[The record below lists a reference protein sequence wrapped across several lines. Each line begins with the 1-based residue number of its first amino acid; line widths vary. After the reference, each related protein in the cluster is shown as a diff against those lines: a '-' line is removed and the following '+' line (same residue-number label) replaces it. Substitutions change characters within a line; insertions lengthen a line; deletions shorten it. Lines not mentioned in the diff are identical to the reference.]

1 MAYVGTKHKG
11 TIIRNPIVNIAFA
24 TDWQE
29 GGIHPVGQPVTAG
42 KGMGAERMGEMTV
55 VFVGADEPML
65 AALFRYLCAAGIARG
80 FRIEEQRPPQFT
92 QGVVWERLGVTL
104 EGYDGRMASADV
116 LAAVIESW
124 IRRNVRVN
132 LLDRYDIDD
141 LLNLR
146 GHTPELLL
154 NGDRPKKPTQ
164 PGPPKEEKKKRGRKK
179 KSEATAGTQG
189 TVPVVTF
196 ADAGTSQRGQSPSA
210 AQSDETTIQTNNEED
225 MANIYLKVPWYVA
238 AHFRGRDEDHQLTE
252 WEPVKFTDF
261 DHEFQIMVNN
271 CRRIPEQN
279 QSPQCWS
286 QRAWNNILRGR
297 KPDGSMLILNRDP
310 GKWPDTNEMATL
322 VGLKMSGR
330 QHASDYLCIE
340 MPREVWFNK
349 RSWRTNSCYSLPYD
363 SAYYMASVLTDKFCY
378 EYTQWVT
385 QDIRNAAALGFKRK
399 QLEAVERYFVQ
410 YNYPDIIDP
419 QLRES
424 MRRQHNRFMKKGL
437 SKPKFGLQFGHAFL
451 EHVSEEDQKKIDEN
465 KRHK

>member
-154 NGDRPKKPTQ
+154 NGEKP
-164 PGPPKEEKKKRGRKK
+164 RKK
-179 KSEATAGTQG
+179 KKST
-189 TVPVVTF
+189 
-196 ADAGTSQRGQSPSA
+196 DK
-210 AQSDETTIQTNNEED
+210 DNED

-279 QSPQCWS
+279 QSSQCWS

>member
-146 GHTPELLL
+146 GHMPELLL
-154 NGDRPKKPTQ
+154 NGEKP
-164 PGPPKEEKKKRGRKK
+164 RKK
-179 KSEATAGTQG
+179 KKST
-189 TVPVVTF
+189 
-196 ADAGTSQRGQSPSA
+196 DK
-210 AQSDETTIQTNNEED
+210 DNED

-410 YNYPDIIDP
+410 YNFPDIIDP

>member
-65 AALFRYLCAAGIARG
+65 AALFRYLCAAGIAKD

-132 LLDRYDIDD
+132 LLDRYEIDD

-154 NGDRPKKPTQ
+154 NGEKPR
-164 PGPPKEEKKKRGRKK
+164 KKKRSTDK
-179 KSEATAGTQG
+179 
-189 TVPVVTF
+189 
-196 ADAGTSQRGQSPSA
+196 D
-210 AQSDETTIQTNNEED
+210 NED

-340 MPREVWFNK
+340 MPREVWFNR

-424 MRRQHNRFMKKGL
+424 MRRQHNRFMKKG
-437 SKPKFGLQFGHAFL
+437 SAKPKFGLQFGHAFL

>member
-1 MAYVGTKHKG
+1 MAYIGTKHKG

-65 AALFRYLCAAGIARG
+65 AALFRYLCAAGVAKG
-80 FRIEEQRPPQFT
+80 FRIDEQRPPKFT

-104 EGYDGRMASADV
+104 DGYDGHLASPDV
-116 LAAVIESW
+116 LAVIIEGW

-154 NGDRPKKPTQ
+154 NGEKP
-164 PGPPKEEKKKRGRKK
+164 RKK
-179 KSEATAGTQG
+179 KKST
-189 TVPVVTF
+189 
-196 ADAGTSQRGQSPSA
+196 DK
-210 AQSDETTIQTNNEED
+210 DNED

-238 AHFRGRDEDHQLTE
+238 AHFRGRDEDRQLTE

-385 QDIRNAAALGFKRK
+385 QDIRNAAAIGFKRK

-410 YNYPDIIDP
+410 YNFPDIIDP

-424 MRRQHNRFMKKGL
+424 MRRQHNRVMKKGL

>member
-65 AALFRYLCAAGIARG
+65 AALFRYLCAAGIARD

-154 NGDRPKKPTQ
+154 NGEKP
-164 PGPPKEEKKKRGRKK
+164 RKK
-179 KSEATAGTQG
+179 KKST
-189 TVPVVTF
+189 
-196 ADAGTSQRGQSPSA
+196 DK
-210 AQSDETTIQTNNEED
+210 DNED

-363 SAYYMASVLTDKFCY
+363 SAYYLASVLTDKFCY

-424 MRRQHNRFMKKGL
+424 MRRQHNRFMKKG
-437 SKPKFGLQFGHAFL
+437 SAKPKFGLQFGHAFL
-451 EHVSEEDQKKIDEN
+451 EHVSEEDQKKINEN
-465 KRHK
+465 NKHK

>member
-1 MAYVGTKHKG
+1 MAYIGTKHKG
-11 TIIRNPIVNIAFA
+11 TVIQNPIVNIAFA
-24 TDWQE
+24 IDEQD
-29 GGIHPVGQPVTAG
+29 G
-42 KGMGAERMGEMTV
+42 GEMTV
-55 VFVGADEPML
+55 VFAGADEPML
-65 AALFRYLCAAGIARG
+65 TALFRYLCAAGIAKG
-80 FRIEEQRPPQFT
+80 FHIDEQRPPKFT
-92 QGVVWERLGVTL
+92 HGVVWERRGVTL
-104 EGYDGRMASADV
+104 EGFDGRMASADV
-116 LAAVIESW
+116 LATVIEGW
-124 IRRNVRVN
+124 IRRSVRVN
-132 LLDRYDIDD
+132 LVDRYDIDD

-146 GHTPELLL
+146 GHTPELML
-154 NGDRPKKPTQ
+154 NKKPKK
-164 PGPPKEEKKKRGRKK
+164 KK
-179 KSEATAGTQG
+179 KST
-189 TVPVVTF
+189 
-196 ADAGTSQRGQSPSA
+196 DK
-210 AQSDETTIQTNNEED
+210 DEE
-225 MANIYLKVPWYVA
+225 MANIFLKVPWYVA
-238 AHFRGRDEDHQLTE
+238 AHFRGRDEEHQLTE

-271 CRRIPEQN
+271 ARRIPEQN

-310 GKWPDTNEMATL
+310 EKWPDTNEMATL
-322 VGLKMSGR
+322 IGLKLTGR

-340 MPREVWFNK
+340 LPREVWFNK

-424 MRRQHNRFMKKGL
+424 MRRQHNRFMKKG
-437 SKPKFGLQFGHAFL
+437 SAKPKVGLQFGHAFL
-451 EHVSEEDQKKIDEN
+451 DHVSEEDQQKIEEN
-465 KRHK
+465 KRHKLNI

>member
-146 GHTPELLL
+146 GHMPELLL
-154 NGDRPKKPTQ
+154 NGEKP
-164 PGPPKEEKKKRGRKK
+164 RKK
-179 KSEATAGTQG
+179 KKST
-189 TVPVVTF
+189 
-196 ADAGTSQRGQSPSA
+196 DK
-210 AQSDETTIQTNNEED
+210 DNED

>member
-11 TIIRNPIVNIAFA
+11 TIIRNPIINIAFA

-42 KGMGAERMGEMTV
+42 KGMSAERMGEMTV

-154 NGDRPKKPTQ
+154 NGEKP
-164 PGPPKEEKKKRGRKK
+164 RKK
-179 KSEATAGTQG
+179 KKST
-189 TVPVVTF
+189 
-196 ADAGTSQRGQSPSA
+196 DK
-210 AQSDETTIQTNNEED
+210 DNED

-410 YNYPDIIDP
+410 YNFPDIIDP

>member
-42 KGMGAERMGEMTV
+42 KGMGAESTGEMTV

-65 AALFRYLCAAGIARG
+65 AALFSYLCAAGIARG

-154 NGDRPKKPTQ
+154 NGEKP
-164 PGPPKEEKKKRGRKK
+164 RKK
-179 KSEATAGTQG
+179 KKST
-189 TVPVVTF
+189 
-196 ADAGTSQRGQSPSA
+196 DK
-210 AQSDETTIQTNNEED
+210 DNED

>member
-65 AALFRYLCAAGIARG
+65 AALFRYLCAAGIAKD

-132 LLDRYDIDD
+132 LLDRYEIDD

-154 NGDRPKKPTQ
+154 NGEKP
-164 PGPPKEEKKKRGRKK
+164 RKK
-179 KSEATAGTQG
+179 KKST
-189 TVPVVTF
+189 
-196 ADAGTSQRGQSPSA
+196 DK
-210 AQSDETTIQTNNEED
+210 DNED

-363 SAYYMASVLTDKFCY
+363 SAYYLASVLTDKFCY

>member
-154 NGDRPKKPTQ
+154 NGEKP
-164 PGPPKEEKKKRGRKK
+164 RKK
-179 KSEATAGTQG
+179 KKST
-189 TVPVVTF
+189 
-196 ADAGTSQRGQSPSA
+196 DK
-210 AQSDETTIQTNNEED
+210 DNED

-363 SAYYMASVLTDKFCY
+363 SAYYLASVLTDKFCY

-424 MRRQHNRFMKKGL
+424 MRRQHNRFMKKG
-437 SKPKFGLQFGHAFL
+437 SAKPKFGLQFGHAFL
-451 EHVSEEDQKKIDEN
+451 EHVSEEDQKKINEN
-465 KRHK
+465 NKHK

>member
-42 KGMGAERMGEMTV
+42 KGMGAERMGDMTV
-55 VFVGADEPML
+55 VFAGADEPML

-154 NGDRPKKPTQ
+154 NGEKP
-164 PGPPKEEKKKRGRKK
+164 RKK
-179 KSEATAGTQG
+179 KKST
-189 TVPVVTF
+189 
-196 ADAGTSQRGQSPSA
+196 DK
-210 AQSDETTIQTNNEED
+210 DNED

-410 YNYPDIIDP
+410 YNFPDIIDP

>member
-146 GHTPELLL
+146 GHTPDLLL
-154 NGDRPKKPTQ
+154 NGEKP
-164 PGPPKEEKKKRGRKK
+164 RKK
-179 KSEATAGTQG
+179 KKST
-189 TVPVVTF
+189 
-196 ADAGTSQRGQSPSA
+196 DK
-210 AQSDETTIQTNNEED
+210 DNED

>member
-132 LLDRYDIDD
+132 LLDRYEIDD

-154 NGDRPKKPTQ
+154 NGEKP
-164 PGPPKEEKKKRGRKK
+164 RKK
-179 KSEATAGTQG
+179 KKST
-189 TVPVVTF
+189 
-196 ADAGTSQRGQSPSA
+196 DK
-210 AQSDETTIQTNNEED
+210 DNED

-363 SAYYMASVLTDKFCY
+363 SAYYLASVLTDKFCY

-410 YNYPDIIDP
+410 YNFPDIIDP

-424 MRRQHNRFMKKGL
+424 MRRQHNRFMQKG
-437 SKPKFGLQFGHAFL
+437 SAKPKCGLQFGHAFL
-451 EHVSEEDQKKIDEN
+451 EHVSEEDQRRIDRN
-465 KRHK
+465 KHK

>member
-65 AALFRYLCAAGIARG
+65 AALFRYLCAAGIAMG

-154 NGDRPKKPTQ
+154 NGEKP
-164 PGPPKEEKKKRGRKK
+164 RKK
-179 KSEATAGTQG
+179 KKST
-189 TVPVVTF
+189 
-196 ADAGTSQRGQSPSA
+196 DK
-210 AQSDETTIQTNNEED
+210 DNED

-410 YNYPDIIDP
+410 YNFPDIIDP

>member
-42 KGMGAERMGEMTV
+42 NGMGAERMGEMTV

-154 NGDRPKKPTQ
+154 NGEKP
-164 PGPPKEEKKKRGRKK
+164 RKK
-179 KSEATAGTQG
+179 KKST
-189 TVPVVTF
+189 
-196 ADAGTSQRGQSPSA
+196 DK
-210 AQSDETTIQTNNEED
+210 DNED

-424 MRRQHNRFMKKGL
+424 MRRQHNRFMKKGM

>member
-132 LLDRYDIDD
+132 LLDRYEIDD

-154 NGDRPKKPTQ
+154 NGEKP
-164 PGPPKEEKKKRGRKK
+164 RKK
-179 KSEATAGTQG
+179 KKST
-189 TVPVVTF
+189 
-196 ADAGTSQRGQSPSA
+196 DK
-210 AQSDETTIQTNNEED
+210 DNED

-322 VGLKMSGR
+322 TGVKLTGR

-424 MRRQHNRFMKKGL
+424 MRRQHNRFMKKG
-437 SKPKFGLQFGHAFL
+437 SAKPKFGLQFGHAFL

>member
-29 GGIHPVGQPVTAG
+29 GGIHPVGQPAAAG
-42 KGMGAERMGEMTV
+42 KGMGAERTGEMTV
-55 VFVGADEPML
+55 AFVGADEPML

-154 NGDRPKKPTQ
+154 NGEKP
-164 PGPPKEEKKKRGRKK
+164 RKK
-179 KSEATAGTQG
+179 KKST
-189 TVPVVTF
+189 
-196 ADAGTSQRGQSPSA
+196 DK
-210 AQSDETTIQTNNEED
+210 DDED

-424 MRRQHNRFMKKGL
+424 MRRQHNRFMKKGM
-437 SKPKFGLQFGHAFL
+437 SKPKFGLQFGHSFL

>member
-132 LLDRYDIDD
+132 LLDRYEIDD

-154 NGDRPKKPTQ
+154 NGEKP
-164 PGPPKEEKKKRGRKK
+164 RKK
-179 KSEATAGTQG
+179 KKST
-189 TVPVVTF
+189 
-196 ADAGTSQRGQSPSA
+196 DK
-210 AQSDETTIQTNNEED
+210 DNED

>member
-80 FRIEEQRPPQFT
+80 FRIDEQRPPQFT

-154 NGDRPKKPTQ
+154 NGEKP
-164 PGPPKEEKKKRGRKK
+164 RKK
-179 KSEATAGTQG
+179 KKST
-189 TVPVVTF
+189 
-196 ADAGTSQRGQSPSA
+196 DK
-210 AQSDETTIQTNNEED
+210 DNED

>member
-24 TDWQE
+24 TDWQD

-42 KGMGAERMGEMTV
+42 KGMGAERTGEMTV

-154 NGDRPKKPTQ
+154 NGEKP
-164 PGPPKEEKKKRGRKK
+164 RKK
-179 KSEATAGTQG
+179 KKST
-189 TVPVVTF
+189 
-196 ADAGTSQRGQSPSA
+196 DK
-210 AQSDETTIQTNNEED
+210 DDED

-410 YNYPDIIDP
+410 YNFPDIIDP

>member
-154 NGDRPKKPTQ
+154 NGEKP
-164 PGPPKEEKKKRGRKK
+164 RKK
-179 KSEATAGTQG
+179 KKST
-189 TVPVVTF
+189 
-196 ADAGTSQRGQSPSA
+196 DK
-210 AQSDETTIQTNNEED
+210 DNED

-424 MRRQHNRFMKKGL
+424 MRRQHSRFMKKGL

-451 EHVSEEDQKKIDEN
+451 EHVSEEDQQKIEEN
-465 KRHK
+465 KRHKLNI

>member
-154 NGDRPKKPTQ
+154 NGEKP
-164 PGPPKEEKKKRGRKK
+164 RKK
-179 KSEATAGTQG
+179 KKST
-189 TVPVVTF
+189 
-196 ADAGTSQRGQSPSA
+196 DK
-210 AQSDETTIQTNNEED
+210 DNED

-410 YNYPDIIDP
+410 YNFPDIIDP